1 MMSASEKPTHQRKPA
16 HNTPLTETAGDLDA
30 ILPHFAPLTRIA
42 VDTEADSLHCYFEKL
57 CLIQISVPGHDFL
70 IDPLAGYDLSPL
82 WKSWHGKE
90 LIFHGADYDLR
101 LLRRTGC
108 PMPARIFDTMI
119 AARITGLPEFSY
131 AALMDRYFQIKIA
144 KASQKANWA
153 RRPLSPQMIE
163 YAVGD
168 THHLAAIRDILDAE
182 LDRLG
187 RRMWFEQL
195 CERAIRAA
203 ENDKE
208 IDPDQ
213 TWRVPGSGHLRDRA
227 AAIFRELWKWRD
239 EEARRADRP
248 TFHILHTDALVDAA
262 VKFDAGERVE
272 IRHLRGSRAHK
283 FFEAAECGRS
293 LPQSEW
299 PKFERKPRLRPT
311 REQLDRI
318 EALKKI
324 RDKAANEH
332 KLDPSLIAP
341 KATLEGL
348 AFRPEETL
356 PRLLPWQRELLGF

>member
-1 MMSASEKPTHQRKPA
+1 MGEGGKEHPRGKPA
-16 HNTPLTETAGDLDA
+16 HTTPLTDTAAGLA
-30 ILPHFAPLTRIA
+30 AVLPHFAPLPRIA

-57 CLIQISVPGHDFL
+57 CLIQISIPGHDFL
-70 IDPLAGYDLSPL
+70 IDPLAGLDLSPL
-82 WKSWHGKE
+82 WQSWQGKE

-108 PMPARIFDTMI
+108 PSPTRVFDTMI

-131 AALMDRYFQIKIA
+131 AALMQRFFNIQIA

-153 RRPLSPQMIE
+153 RRPLSPQMID

-168 THHLAAIRDILDAE
+168 THNLTEIRDLLDAE
-182 LDRLG
+182 LDRLD
-187 RRMWFEQL
+187 RRAWFEQL
-195 CERAIRAA
+195 CDRAIRAA

-208 IDPDQ
+208 IDPDAI
-213 TWRVPGSGHLRDRA
+213 WRVPGSGHLRDRA

-239 EEARRADRP
+239 DEARRADRP

-262 VKFDAGERVE
+262 VRFDAGGSVD
-272 IRHLRGSRAHK
+272 IRHLRGSRARK
-283 FFEAAECGRS
+283 FLEAAERGKS
-293 LPQSEW
+293 LPQEEW

-311 REQLDRI
+311 RAQLARI
-318 EALKKI
+318 DELKAI
-324 RDKAANEH
+324 RDKAAQKH

-341 KATLEGL
+341 KAILEGL

-356 PRLLPWQRELLGF
+356 TRLLPWQRELLGV